1 LLNEVNEKAFLNQQD
16 SVAQVLRAKAGRQWF
31 IRSTLITSLPD
42 DIINQTVLEF
52 ADTPIGCTW
61 LFELAGGAIGDF
73 ENSCVPKE
81 QREAAFTVAA
91 LHQWDL
97 GIDDPRC
104 VGAAED
110 WLDGTLKPVTQG
122 GPFPSFLGRSDSAE
136 KIQACFGK
144 SWDRL
149 VELKRKYDPTNLFR
163 NTFWPL
169 DEGGQVVETSRRE
182 PEADYDHVPKSL
194 PIPKEAQRDVGAT

>member
-1 LLNEVNEKAFLNQQD
+1 M
-16 SVAQVLRAKAGRQWF
+16 
-31 IRSTLITSLPD
+31 
-42 DIINQTVLEF
+42 
-52 ADTPIGCTW
+52 
-61 LFELAGGAIGDF
+61 FELAGGAIGDF

-110 WLDGTLKPVTQG
+110 VGYLRLSYAVSIIDVDHLQWLDGTLEAVRQG
-122 GPFPSFLGRSDSAE
+122 GPFPSVRVPSVTLPVGSRSSLHPQFLGRSDSAE

-149 VELKRKYDPTNLFR
+149 VEVKRKYDPANLFR

-169 DEGGQVVETSRRE
+169 DEGGQVVETSLRE
-182 PEADYDHVPKSL
+182 PEAEYDHVPKHF
-194 PIPKEAQRDVGAT
+194 PIQTQTDVCTA